1 MHIKEIGKKM
11 DIKTEETDI
20 TKLLCTLRFV
30 IMFFIGNLSRY
41 PKANFFTKQSP
52 IRLQGSC

>member
-1 MHIKEIGKKM
+1 MHIKKTTIGKKM
-11 DIKTEETDI
+11 DITIDI

-52 IRLQGSC
+52 IRLQGSY